1 MGSEMAQRQKGREL
15 VKGVAGGSRTA
26 LGQRVR
32 CAWVEMSVVRGG
44 GGMKAG

>member
-26 LGQRVR
+26 LGQRGQ
-32 CAWVEMSVVRGG
+32 CMRGW
-44 GGMKAG
+44 K